1 MHGLSRLDLP
11 FLEPFVGYDLTD
23 DLVIRLV
30 PVDCAL
36 AVLRQFDCCVFQV
49 HGQVGAVAAGL
60 DAVPDDQAFEDAA
73 KGYRIDKENRKWEV
87 DDRCSLML
95 GSTKKNGR
103 WVADLHIY
111 LYPPA

>member
-1 MHGLSRLDLP
+1 MAKPQWSRILSSAIDKIAGRFHGHKA
-11 FLEPFVGYDLTD
+11 YH
-23 DLVIRLV
+23 
-30 PVDCAL
+30 L
-36 AVLRQFDCCVFQV
+36 AGGRV
-49 HGQVGAVAAGL
+49 HLWARISGDTAVAHPTYNGL
-60 DAVPDDQAFEDAA
+60 VRMVEDEFAA